1 MINIDLKPLLKGDIS
16 RYALVVAVA
25 KRSREITDKA
35 NEDKEILIEKPV
47 SLAVRDFL
55 DGECYV
61 DSSSVEKNV
70 ELR

>member
-16 RYALVVAVA
+16 RYALVVAVS

-35 NEDKEILIEKPV
+35 NEEKEILTEKPV

-55 DGECYV
+55 DGECAV
-61 DSSSVEKNV
+61 DTSAVPVNEQ
-70 ELR
+70 

>member
-16 RYALVVAVA
+16 RYALVVAVS

-35 NEDKEILIEKPV
+35 NEEKEILTEKPV

-55 DGECYV
+55 DGECAV
-61 DSSSVEKNV
+61 DTSAVLTNEQ
-70 ELR
+70 